1 MNRSTRTD
9 PVKTRR
15 SPVPTVLAQRSAVFA
30 LGALAAAAL
39 GTVAHAQDNVNA
51 VDAPGPEPTVWIER
65 RVTVG
70 QTLSTNGNLSSTNA
84 RNELT
89 TEVTPGIRAVFN
101 TPRVQGFV
109 DYSLSALYYAQGTSG
124 NQFRNALN
132 ASAKVNAWDNR
143 AFIDLSGVVS
153 NQAIS
158 AFGPQSVSGRSD
170 TNQSETASFRFS
182 PYLRGSFL
190 GDTDYELRY
199 SLQTAD
205 TDTATRSDITDQ
217 SVSVRLG
224 SRPAGQMLGWSF
236 NASAGATDYSRG
248 RDTESSSAQGGL
260 IVAVSPQ
267 LQVTL
272 LAGAESNDIITL
284 QKETYNTA
292 GINVEWRPS
301 PGTRVFVGVEDRYFG
316 NGHNIALQHRTGR
329 TLWSYTDT
337 KGVVN
342 NPLQEGSVS
351 LGSAEDLLYQLLRNE
366 FSRNETNEAVLEA
379 KVQAALQN
387 LRNSGQNLD
396 TLLFQNFLTSSATL
410 DRVQRLSVALSGI
423 RSVWTLAVFRSDS
436 SRLDTIVSSG
446 DDFDFN
452 TDIEQQGWSLNYAH
466 RLTPLTSFN
475 AGLTN
480 QKSTGSSGLNLRS
493 TTASVGLG
501 TRLSRRTSASVQL
514 QHGTYK
520 GSSGSYNDTA
530 ISGFITHRF

>member
-15 SPVPTVLAQRSAVFA
+15 SPVPTALAQRSAVFA

-39 GTVAHAQDNVNA
+39 GTVAHAQDSTSA
-51 VDAPGPEPTVWIER
+51 VDAPGPKPSVWIER

-70 QTLSTNGNLSSTNA
+70 QTLSTNGNLSSSNA
-84 RNELT
+84 RSELT
-89 TEVTPGIRAVFN
+89 TEITPGIRAVFN

-158 AFGPQSVSGRSD
+158 AFGPRSVNGRSD

-205 TDTATRSDITDQ
+205 TDTAIRSDITDQ

-224 SRPAGQMLGWSF
+224 SRPAGQTLGWSF

-301 PGTRVFVGVEDRYFG
+301 PNTRMFVGVEDRYFG

-337 KGVVN
+337 KGVAN
-342 NPLQEGSVS
+342 NPLQEGAVS
-351 LGSAEDLLYQLLRNE
+351 LGTNFDFFDQQYQQLIPDPVLRARFVNDLLRFYNLPANE
-366 FSRNETNEAVLEA
+366 LAV
-379 KVQAALQN
+379 
-387 LRNSGQNLD
+387 
-396 TLLFQNFLTSSATL
+396 QNFLTSSATL

-423 RSVWTLAVFRSDS
+423 RSVWTLSVFRSDS
-436 SRLDTIVSSG
+436 SRLDTVFSGG

-466 RLTPLTSFN
+466 RLTPLTSLN
-475 AGLTN
+475 AGLNN

>member
-1 MNRSTRTD
+1 M
-9 PVKTRR
+9 KTPRY
-15 SPVPTVLAQRSAVFA
+15 PVPSVLPQRAALFA

-39 GTVAHAQDNVNA
+39 GTVAHAQDSVEA
-51 VDAPGPEPTVWIER
+51 VDAPGPQPSVWIER
-65 RVTVG
+65 RVTLG
-70 QTLSTNGNLSSTNA
+70 QTLSTNGNLSTNA
-84 RNELT
+84 RSEQT
-89 TEVTPGIRAVFN
+89 TAVTPGIRAVFN

-132 ASAKVNAWDNR
+132 ANAKVNAWDNR
-143 AFIDLSGVVS
+143 AFVDLSGVVS
-153 NQAIS
+153 NQAVS

-182 PYLRGSFL
+182 PYLRGSFA

-224 SRPAGQMLGWSF
+224 SRPAGQTLGWSF
-236 NASAGATDYSRG
+236 NASSGATDYSRG

-260 IVAVSPQ
+260 IVAASPQ

-272 LAGAESNDIITL
+272 LAGVESNDVITL
-284 QKETYNTA
+284 QKKSYNTA
-292 GINVEWRPS
+292 GINVDWRPS
-301 PGTRVFVGVEDRYFG
+301 QNTRVFVGVEDRYFG
-316 NGHNIALQHRTGR
+316 TGHNIVLEHRTGQ
-329 TLWSYTDT
+329 TVWSYTDT
-337 KGVVN
+337 RGVAN
-342 NPLQEGSVS
+342 NPLQEGTAS
-351 LGSAEDLLYQLLRNE
+351 LGSVYDLLDRLYTQIQPNPVLRAQLVQAELLRLGLPAN
-366 FSRNETNEAVLEA
+366 
-379 KVQAALQN
+379 ALI
-387 LRNSGQNLD
+387 L
-396 TLLFQNFLTSSATL
+396 QNFLTSSATL

-423 RSVWTLAVFRSDS
+423 RSVWTLSFYRSDS
-436 SRLDTIVSSG
+436 SRLDTIVSGG
-446 DDFDFN
+446 DDFDLN
-452 TDIEQQGWSLNYAH
+452 TDIQQQGWSLNYAH

-480 QKSTGSSGLNLRS
+480 QKSVGSSGLNLRS
-493 TTASVGLG
+493 TTVSVGLG
-501 TRLSRRTSASVQL
+501 TRLTLRTSASVQL
-514 QHGTYK
+514 QRGNYS

>member
-1 MNRSTRTD
+1 M
-9 PVKTRR
+9 KTPRY
-15 SPVPTVLAQRSAVFA
+15 PVPSVLPQRAALFA

-39 GTVAHAQDNVNA
+39 GTVAHAQDSVEA
-51 VDAPGPEPTVWIER
+51 VDAPGPQPSVWIER
-65 RVTVG
+65 RVTLG
-70 QTLSTNGNLSSTNA
+70 QTLSTNGNLSTNA
-84 RNELT
+84 RSEQT
-89 TEVTPGIRAVFN
+89 TAVTPGIRAVFN

-132 ASAKVNAWDNR
+132 ANAKVNAWDNR
-143 AFIDLSGVVS
+143 AFVDLSGVVS
-153 NQAIS
+153 NQAVS

-182 PYLRGSFL
+182 PYLRGSFA

-224 SRPAGQMLGWSF
+224 SRPAGQTLGWSF
-236 NASAGATDYSRG
+236 NASSGATDYSRG

-260 IVAVSPQ
+260 IVAASPQ

-272 LAGAESNDIITL
+272 LAGVESNDVITL
-284 QKETYNTA
+284 QKKSYNTA
-292 GINVEWRPS
+292 GINVDWRPS
-301 PGTRVFVGVEDRYFG
+301 QNTRVFVGVEDRYFG
-316 NGHNIALQHRTGR
+316 TGHNIVLEHRTGQ
-329 TLWSYTDT
+329 TVWSYTDT
-337 KGVVN
+337 RGVAN
-342 NPLQEGSVS
+342 NPLQEGTAS
-351 LGSAEDLLYQLLRNE
+351 LGSVYDLLDRLYTQIQPNPVLRAQLVQAELLRLGLPAN
-366 FSRNETNEAVLEA
+366 
-379 KVQAALQN
+379 ALI
-387 LRNSGQNLD
+387 L
-396 TLLFQNFLTSSATL
+396 QNFLTSSATL

-423 RSVWTLAVFRSDS
+423 RSVWTLSFYRSDS
-436 SRLDTIVSSG
+436 SRLDTIVSGG
-446 DDFDFN
+446 DDFDLN
-452 TDIEQQGWSLNYAH
+452 TDIQQQGWSLNYAH

-480 QKSTGSSGLNLRS
+480 QKSVGSSGLNLRS
-493 TTASVGLG
+493 TTVSVGLG
-501 TRLSRRTSASVQL
+501 TRLTRRTSASVQL
-514 QHGTYK
+514 QRGNYS

>member
-1 MNRSTRTD
+1 MNRCTRTD
-9 PVKTRR
+9 PVKTPRY
-15 SPVPTVLAQRSAVFA
+15 PVPSVLPQRAALFA

-39 GTVAHAQDNVNA
+39 GTVAHAQDSVEA
-51 VDAPGPEPTVWIER
+51 VDAPGPQPSVWIER
-65 RVTVG
+65 RVTLG
-70 QTLSTNGNLSSTNA
+70 QTLSTNGNLSTNA
-84 RNELT
+84 RSEQT
-89 TEVTPGIRAVFN
+89 TAVTPGIRAVFN

-132 ASAKVNAWDNR
+132 ANAKVNAWDNR
-143 AFIDLSGVVS
+143 AFVDLSGVVS
-153 NQAIS
+153 NQAVS

-182 PYLRGSFL
+182 PYLRGSFA

-224 SRPAGQMLGWSF
+224 SRPAGQTLGWSF
-236 NASAGATDYSRG
+236 NASSGATDYSRG

-260 IVAVSPQ
+260 IVAASPQ

-272 LAGAESNDIITL
+272 LAGVESNDVITL
-284 QKETYNTA
+284 QKKSYNTA
-292 GINVEWRPS
+292 GINVDWRPS
-301 PGTRVFVGVEDRYFG
+301 QNTRVFVGVEDRYFG
-316 NGHNIALQHRTGR
+316 TGHNIVLEHRTGQ
-329 TLWSYTDT
+329 TVWSYTDT
-337 KGVVN
+337 RGVAN
-342 NPLQEGSVS
+342 NPLQEGTAS
-351 LGSAEDLLYQLLRNE
+351 LGSVYDLLDRLYTQIQPNPVLRAQLVQAELLRLGLPAN
-366 FSRNETNEAVLEA
+366 
-379 KVQAALQN
+379 ALI
-387 LRNSGQNLD
+387 L
-396 TLLFQNFLTSSATL
+396 QNFLTSSATL

-423 RSVWTLAVFRSDS
+423 RSVWTLSFYRSDS
-436 SRLDTIVSSG
+436 SRLDTIVSGG
-446 DDFDFN
+446 DDFDLN
-452 TDIEQQGWSLNYAH
+452 TDIQQQGWSLNYAH

-480 QKSTGSSGLNLRS
+480 QKSVGSSGLNLRS
-493 TTASVGLG
+493 TTVSVGLG
-501 TRLSRRTSASVQL
+501 TRLTRRTSASVQL
-514 QHGTYK
+514 QRGNYS